1 MKMNKI
7 EIKGIEEVIYHE
19 TLSNGLNVYLLPNT
33 NVKNFYI
40 TFNTHFGSMHTE
52 FKCVGDKNYT
62 KVPNGIAH
70 YLEHLMFNMPN
81 GSAFDY
87 FSKLGSSVNAYTSY
101 DLTCYEVY
109 ATKNFKENLNY
120 LLDYVQTPFWTKEM
134 INNERGII
142 TEEIKMYDNNPN
154 TQLIW
159 QMFENILVK
168 DKRKNLI
175 SGTVEDI
182 KKITVKDIEACYNA
196 FYHPANM
203 FIVITGNFNPEEAM
217 AIISENQASKEFGE
231 FLNPQIKKV
240 AEPKY
245 VSEEK
250 MIKEMNV
257 EINKVNIG
265 IKVPLKALLATKIP
279 LIRLRTYIYLIT
291 RVKFG
296 ASSTLKERLVSGG
309 IILNGMGVR
318 TTYTDDYLLLNI
330 ITETEY
336 PERFIEIIKD
346 ELTHIRITKEE
357 LSRKSKTFISN
368 YILHF
373 DDIDSVNSNIQSDI
387 IEFNEIISDM
397 LVTYESLNILELNKL
412 LNILKL
418 NISSTLIIKPLQK
431 NK

>member
-1 MKMNKI
+1 MNKI
-7 EIKGIEEVIYHE
+7 QLKGIEEIIYHE

-52 FKCVGDKNYT
+52 FKCGNDKSYT

-70 YLEHLMFNMPN
+70 YLEHLMFNMPD

-101 DLTCYEVY
+101 DITCYEVY
-109 ATKNFKENLNY
+109 ASKHFKENLNY
-120 LLDYVQTPFWTKEM
+120 LLDYVQTPYWNKEM
-134 INNERGII
+134 VNNERGII

-159 QMFENILVK
+159 KSFENMLVK

-182 KKITVKDIEACYNA
+182 KKITVNDLDACYNA

-203 FIVITGNFNPEEAM
+203 FVVITGNFNPEEAL
-217 AIISENQASKEFGE
+217 AIISENQANKEFKE
-231 FLNPQIKKV
+231 YIRPQIKKV
-240 AEPKY
+240 TEPKN
-245 VSEEK
+245 VKEEK
-250 MIKEMNV
+250 MVKEMNV

-265 IKVPLKALLATKIP
+265 IKVPLKNLISTKIP
-279 LIRLRTYIYLIT
+279 ISRLRTYIYLIT
-291 RVKFG
+291 KVKFG
-296 ASSTLKERLVSGG
+296 ASSLLKERLVNGG
-309 IILNGMGVR
+309 IILNGIGVR
-318 TTYTDDYLLLNI
+318 TTYTDDYILLNI

-336 PERFIEIIKD
+336 PERFIDIINE
-346 ELTHIRITKEE
+346 ELKHIRITKEE

-373 DDIDSVNSNIQSDI
+373 DDIDAVNSDIQSDI
-387 IEFNEIISDM
+387 IEFNEINNNM
-397 LVTYESLNILELNKL
+397 LEVYEELNILELNKL

-418 NISSTLIIKPLQK
+418 NISSTLTIKPLK
-431 NK
+431 NKD

>member
-1 MKMNKI
+1 MNKI

-19 TLSNGLNVYLLPNT
+19 TLSNGLNVYLLPNI

-40 TFNTHFGSMHTE
+40 TFNTHFGSMYTE
-52 FKCVGDKNYT
+52 FKCTGDKSYT

-109 ATKNFKENLNY
+109 ATKHFKENLNY
-120 LLDYVQTPFWTKEM
+120 LLDYVQTPYWTKEM

-142 TEEIKMYDNNPN
+142 TEEIKMYENNPN
-154 TQLIW
+154 TELIW
-159 QMFENILVK
+159 KMYENIFVK

-175 SGTVEDI
+175 SGTVQDI
-182 KKITVKDIEACYNA
+182 KKITVNDIEACYNA

-203 FIVITGNFNPEEAM
+203 FIVITGNFNPEEAL
-217 AIISENQASKEFGE
+217 AIITENQSSKEFEE
-231 FLNPQIKKV
+231 FKNPQIKKV
-240 AEPKY
+240 IEPKH

-250 MIKEMNV
+250 MVKEMNV

-265 IKVPLKALLATKIP
+265 IKIPLKTLLATKIP
-279 LIRLRTYIYLIT
+279 IKRLRTYIYLIT

-309 IILNGMGVR
+309 IILNGIGVR
-318 TTYTDDYLLLNI
+318 TTYTDDYLILNI

-336 PERFIEIIKD
+336 PERFIEIIKE
-346 ELTHIRITKEE
+346 ELKHIRISKEE
-357 LSRKSKTFISN
+357 LIRKSRTFISN

-373 DDIDSVNSNIQSDI
+373 DDIDAVNTNIQSDI

-397 LVTYESLNILELNKL
+397 LGNYEALNILELNKL
-412 LNILKL
+412 LNVLKL
-418 NISSTLIIKPLQK
+418 DISSTLIIKPLLK

>member
-1 MKMNKI
+1 MNKI

-19 TLSNGLNVYLLPNT
+19 TLSNGLNVYLLPNN

-52 FKCVGDKNYT
+52 FKCNNDKNFK

-70 YLEHLMFNMPN
+70 YLEHLMFNMPD

-109 ATKNFKENLNY
+109 ATKYFKENLNY
-120 LLDYVQTPFWTKEM
+120 LLDYVQTPYWTKEL
-134 INNERGII
+134 IQNERGII

-159 QMFENILVK
+159 KMFENIFVK

-182 KKITVKDIEACYNA
+182 KKITLNDIETCYNA

-203 FIVITGNFNPEEAM
+203 FIVITGNFNPEEAL
-217 AIISENQASKEFGE
+217 AIITENQASKEFAE
-231 FLNPQIKKV
+231 YLNPQIKKIT
-240 AEPKY
+240 EPKY

-265 IKVPLKALLATKIP
+265 IKIPLKPLLATKIP

-291 RVKFG
+291 KVKFG
-296 ASSTLKERLVSGG
+296 ATSLLKERLVSGG
-309 IILNGMGVR
+309 IILNGLGIR
-318 TTYTDDYLLLNI
+318 TTYTDEYLILNI

-336 PERFIEIIKD
+336 SERFIEIIKE
-346 ELTHIRITKEE
+346 ELKSIKISKEE
-357 LSRKSKTFISN
+357 LLRKSKVFISN

-373 DDIDSVNSNIQSDI
+373 DDIDNVNSNIQSDI
-387 IEFNEIISDM
+387 IEFHEIINGM
-397 LVTYESLNILELNKL
+397 LETYETLNILELNKL

-418 NISSTLIIKPLQK
+418 DISSILIIKPLK
-431 NK
+431 KKTN

>member
-1 MKMNKI
+1 
-7 EIKGIEEVIYHE
+7 
-19 TLSNGLNVYLLPNT
+19 
-33 NVKNFYI
+33 
-40 TFNTHFGSMHTE
+40 
-52 FKCVGDKNYT
+52 
-62 KVPNGIAH
+62 
-70 YLEHLMFNMPN
+70 
-81 GSAFDY
+81 
-87 FSKLGSSVNAYTSY
+87 
-101 DLTCYEVY
+101 
-109 ATKNFKENLNY
+109 
-120 LLDYVQTPFWTKEM
+120 
-134 INNERGII
+134 
-142 TEEIKMYDNNPN
+142 
-154 TQLIW
+154 
-159 QMFENILVK
+159 
-168 DKRKNLI
+168 
-175 SGTVEDI
+175 
-182 KKITVKDIEACYNA
+182 
-196 FYHPANM
+196 
-203 FIVITGNFNPEEAM
+203 
-217 AIISENQASKEFGE
+217 
-231 FLNPQIKKV
+231 
-240 AEPKY
+240 
-245 VSEEK
+245 
-250 MIKEMNV
+250 
-257 EINKVNIG
+257 
-265 IKVPLKALLATKIP
+265 